1 MSESGKKW
9 LLWGSVI
16 ALLFSVTEVIYSIF
30 SGSQINDIYGYIGV
44 PLLFLSGLN
53 LITLFSLKYSER
65 KWLRN
70 IARFSLYA
78 LILTLIA
85 GYLLNDY
92 INTFPFNTPIKIFL
106 IVLFFTLV
114 FLSCLFTPIYIFLLK
129 EAGEIKDVLVLLL
142 LIVISLVLVRIFFYN
157 TDIGEYLFGAF
168 MALTILTGCG
178 IYMYGVRC
186 LLKVEKNRYLKIV
199 SYLACLFIA
208 FGSIVFAAIMSSE
221 GVYALELIYFIP
233 AILLTLTVL
242 LSLPISGYVNWTS
255 LHKKILKKIMISWL
269 FFFLIFSVRFI
280 FPEYFKIFEYKAD
293 QPSYQFDMKDYEL
306 QNKNGLKPE

>member
-70 IARFSLYA
+70 IARFSLYT

-92 INTFPFNTPIKIFL
+92 VNTFPNDTPIKIFL

-114 FLSCLFTPIYIFLLK
+114 STSSNKYFRHFL
-129 EAGEIKDVLVLLL
+129 
-142 LIVISLVLVRIFFYN
+142 
-157 TDIGEYLFGAF
+157 
-168 MALTILTGCG
+168 
-178 IYMYGVRC
+178 
-186 LLKVEKNRYLKIV
+186 
-199 SYLACLFIA
+199 
-208 FGSIVFAAIMSSE
+208 
-221 GVYALELIYFIP
+221 
-233 AILLTLTVL
+233 
-242 LSLPISGYVNWTS
+242 
-255 LHKKILKKIMISWL
+255 
-269 FFFLIFSVRFI
+269 
-280 FPEYFKIFEYKAD
+280 
-293 QPSYQFDMKDYEL
+293 
-306 QNKNGLKPE
+306 